1 MFGTQHEYFL
11 ILQKY
16 FNNSNSSYL
25 KSMKSSKKNI
35 LATSLSACLAGLT
48 EATLTPFERV
58 QAVLQMQ
65 KFHDSYRHTLHVFQ
79 DISKKYGYKELY
91 RGISAICV
99 RNAMSNAIFF
109 TTRQPLKAVFP
120 ETKSKLK
127 NSLYDFLSGGILG
140 AFISTL
146 FYPLNVIKSHMQAK
160 VGGEFLSIYQTFR
173 IVFESRDRKINM
185 LFKGNIQPK

>member
-58 QAVLQMQ
+58 QAVLQMLQ
-65 KFHDSYRHTLHVFQ
+65 KIRSFYTIR
-79 DISKKYGYKELY
+79 
-91 RGISAICV
+91 C
-99 RNAMSNAIFF
+99 
-109 TTRQPLKAVFP
+109 
-120 ETKSKLK
+120 K
-127 NSLYDFLSGGILG
+127 N
-140 AFISTL
+140 
-146 FYPLNVIKSHMQAK
+146 
-160 VGGEFLSIYQTFR
+160 
-173 IVFESRDRKINM
+173 FERR
-185 LFKGNIQPK
+185 